1 VPTPAIVIETIIGC
15 VNFFFLMCNCLNLQ
29 EKAQKKLQEFGVMTN
44 VMLTYALAN
53 LNANLKNFP
62 L

>member
-1 VPTPAIVIETIIGC
+1 
-15 VNFFFLMCNCLNLQ
+15 MCNCLNLQ